1 MDGVFEDKAL
11 LSWPDLVQEETYFMV
26 DKDCQ

>member
-1 MDGVFEDKAL
+1 MDGVFEDKVL
-11 LSWPDLVQEETYFMV
+11 LSWPNLVQEETYFMV